1 MAEWTKNKVN
11 ASDVNSGNQFNAGDG
26 VRNTDIN
33 KIFESGLY
41 SQDVVENIGIGTVT
55 TGSSGSSASASVTYN
70 ASGYPRLNL
79 TLPKGDKGDKG
90 DSGDVGT
97 LSELLFAG
105 QAYDLTNMT
114 NTPSFTPSHYLV
126 EYAVDNRIY
135 GSVILCLAYSSP
147 TEWYAELPYCNL
159 EYTGYIIS
167 DYIRIYIY
175 PNTNRVRCYDHI
187 VSGNITN
194 NGFVLDT
201 ENDSTPS
208 IKVYALKF

>member
-33 KIFESGLY
+33 KMFESGLY

-55 TGSSGSSASASVTYN
+55 TGASGSSASASVTYN
-70 ASGYPRLNL
+70 SSGYPRLNL

-97 LSELLFAG
+97 LSELLFDG

-126 EYAVDNRIY
+126 EYTVDNRIS
-135 GSVILCLAYSSP
+135 GSVILYWP
-147 TEWYAELPYCNL
+147 GFTEHYAEIPYCNL

-167 DYIRIYIY
+167 DYIRITI
-175 PNTNRVRCYDHI
+175 NRNNNRVRCYDHI